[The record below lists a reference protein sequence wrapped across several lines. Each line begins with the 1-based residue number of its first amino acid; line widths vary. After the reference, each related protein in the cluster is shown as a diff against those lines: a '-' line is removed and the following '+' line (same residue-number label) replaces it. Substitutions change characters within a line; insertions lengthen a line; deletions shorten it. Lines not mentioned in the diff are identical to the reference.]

1 MTTVHKT
8 AKLKRRRKKMAAFES
23 FAGGEGLDSG
33 IRVSDQSKAPVAP
46 GVFLQRLEKL
56 RLAEIGPE
64 RGGDDQFRVGNL
76 PQQKIADA
84 HLAAGADE
92 KVRVRIMTGV
102 KVLRNQLLVDFRRLQ
117 LPFLDLLRHAA
128 DGLDYFCAGAVTERQ
143 NQSESVV
150 LGQGGFGLGQL
161 LLHEFRQAVNLA
173 DGVQPDVASVQ
184 FPDLA
189 LEKSGQVFH
198 QRVHFLLGT
207 VPILDGKG
215 VERQ

>member
-84 HLAAGADE
+84 HLAAGANE
-92 KVRVRIMTGV
+92 KVRVRIMAGV
-102 KVLRNQLLVDFRRLQ
+102 KVLRDHLFVDFRRLQ
-117 LPFLDLLRHAA
+117 PPVLDLLRHAA
-128 DGLDYFCAGAVTERQ
+128 RGLDDLGAAAVAERQ
-143 NQSESVV
+143 DK
-150 LGQGGFGLGQL
+150 
-161 LLHEFRQAVNLA
+161 RQ
-173 DGVQPDVASVQ
+173 
-184 FPDLA
+184 
-189 LEKSGQVFH
+189 
-198 QRVHFLLGT
+198 
-207 VPILDGKG
+207 
-215 VERQ
+215 